1 MNAISKKYSQ
11 KSLGISGAAGLQSDE
26 DSDDSSDAPEQ
37 EGTLTNVSKPK
48 RHTALSIP
56 KTGRYKSYLERS
68 NDNPTRIVPYKAC
81 KEDIFSISVPSMN
94 VLESPFRFHTERRPG
109 AGLAGLSLVRASNA
123 AQSAAETPMLMPVPE
138 SASTSL
144 DRMRISLR
152 QPDLDAVQGTHS
164 RQNVAAIDSSS
175 DSLAEMQAQLAS
187 LTKKLS
193 DCHTSQAKFSLD
205 STSAQP
211 LLNTNE
217 SAVSNHE
224 ISLKALRER
233 REKMEAD
240 TAKKMQQI
248 AEEKKLH
255 QERLAEIRKANGPPT
270 EVAEAIQRGVADW
283 KAGKVKDRGEA
294 VRARVAELFKSKRP
308 MLQTCH

>member
-1 MNAISKKYSQ
+1 
-11 KSLGISGAAGLQSDE
+11 
-26 DSDDSSDAPEQ
+26 
-37 EGTLTNVSKPK
+37 
-48 RHTALSIP
+48 
-56 KTGRYKSYLERS
+56 
-68 NDNPTRIVPYKAC
+68 
-81 KEDIFSISVPSMN
+81 MN

-123 AQSAAETPMLMPVPE
+123 TQSAADSPMLMPVPE
-138 SASTSL
+138 SASSSL
-144 DRMRISLR
+144 DKMRLSLR
-152 QPDLDAVQGTHS
+152 QPDSNAVQVTDS
-164 RQNVAAIDSSS
+164 KENLAAIDSSS
-175 DSLAEMQAQLAS
+175 DSLAAIQAQLAS
-187 LTKKLS
+187 FTKTLS
-193 DCHTSQAKFSLD
+193 DCHTSPNVSLD
-205 STSAQP
+205 SQAARP
-211 LLNTNE
+211 LLNSYE
-217 SAVSNHE
+217 AAVSNHE

-294 VRARVAELFKSKRP
+294 VRARVAELFKSKHPCCKRVIICIC
-308 MLQTCH
+308 MN